1 MSPITRCSFSSLI
14 NPPFFPQRWIHLPET
29 LLTCSSSSV
38 SLEESPA
45 VDHHLWGRW
54 LRQRHLFFR
63 ALITQRLFS
72 PPRRAAAPVPPRRR
86 CSGDQAPTCN
96 IKQRGGVPG
105 PPRPMMKEAKEGS
118 QKEGR
123 VLSSVLAW
131 KIQGPRALSLHPLAT
146 ITQMQFS

>member
-14 NPPFFPQRWIHLPET
+14 NPPFLPQRWIHLPEA
-29 LLTCSSSSV
+29 LLTCSSSCLPGGESCCRPPPLGKV
-38 SLEESPA
+38 VKATSLVFPSPNCSETF
-45 VDHHLWGRW
+45 LPTT
-54 LRQRHLFFR
+54 R
-63 ALITQRLFS
+63 AT
-72 PPRRAAAPVPPRRR
+72 APVPLRRHR
-86 CSGDQAPTCN
+86 SGDQAPTCN

-131 KIQGPRALSLHPLAT
+131 KIRGPRALSLHPLAT